1 MFTNSSVGYGAAIA
15 ASGAN
20 GGGSGG
26 GGGGSGGGGG
36 GGSSSHSSGSSSGS
50 HSGAPPAK
58 LFVGGVPGDAAT
70 ESEIRQLFE
79 RFGPVREVFFPPRRS
94 NTGTACAIVTLGGGA
109 AEAIAALDGSHRM
122 RPSADPLAVRYKTE
136 RGAAPP
142 PPPGAPWMPAPPQQT
157 QRGAHDT
164 KLFVGTLPR
173 GADEAM
179 LRPVFAAFGEI
190 TEIFFPPSNSR
201 TGQQCAFVTYADASS
216 CGAAIAAL
224 HGQHRFAPT
233 DEPIVVRRKDVRGNA
248 DIHNKAAYG
257 RGGGGMGVPG
267 AGMGMPGAGMGMP
280 GAGFVP
286 DPAVFAMMQQAMM
299 GAMMGGAMMGG
310 GFGAFPLAPP
320 LNAMGGG
327 MMAPGM
333 MGLPGGVPPA
343 MYPAAMPAPG
353 ANPAA
358 AAGIAAAASEDDD
371 AKKRKR
377 DATPDGDDDPPRKA
391 AARAE
396 TESNA

>member
-1 MFTNSSVGYGAAIA
+1 M
-15 ASGAN
+15 
-20 GGGSGG
+20 
-26 GGGGSGGGGG
+26 
-36 GGSSSHSSGSSSGS
+36 
-50 HSGAPPAK
+50 
-58 LFVGGVPGDAAT
+58 
-70 ESEIRQLFE
+70 
-79 RFGPVREVFFPPRRS
+79 
-94 NTGTACAIVTLGGGA
+94 
-109 AEAIAALDGSHRM
+109 
-122 RPSADPLAVRYKTE
+122 RYKTE
-136 RGAAPP
+136 KGPRRPP
-142 PPPGAPWMPAPPQQT
+142 PAPPQQT
-157 QRGAHDT
+157 PRGAHDT

-233 DEPIVVRRKDVRGNA
+233 DEPIVVRRKDVRGNV
-248 DIHNKAAYG
+248 DIHNKAVYG

-310 GFGAFPLAPP
+310 GFGGFALAPP

-333 MGLPGGVPPA
+333 MGLPGVMPPA
-343 MYPAAMPAPG
+343 MHPAAMPAPG

-358 AAGIAAAASEDDD
+358 AAGAAAAASEDED